1 MSLMQWD
8 PFEDVGTLRR
18 AMDRLLDEFFT
29 PRRLPGGR
37 VMVWE
42 PPVDMYETETEVVVR
57 SELPRI
63 DPRNL
68 DVTVTRDTIT
78 IKGETRSD
86 SEERGRTYHARQLR
100 YGACART
107 LELPAEVNAGEAK
120 ATYRD
125 GMLEVRIPKSDRLK
139 PASVHVPI
147 A

>member
-1 MSLMQWD
+1 MSLVRRD

-18 AMDRLLDEFFT
+18 AMDRLLDEFIT
-29 PRRLPGGR
+29 PRRLPEDR

-42 PPVDMYETETEVVVR
+42 PPVDMYETETEVVVQ

-86 SEERGRTYHARQLR
+86 HEERGRTYHARQLR
-100 YGACART
+100 CGAFART
-107 LELPAEVNAGEAK
+107 VELPAEVNGGGAK

>member
-18 AMDRLLDEFFT
+18 AMDRLLEEFFT
-29 PRRLPGGR
+29 PRRLPGDR

-68 DVTVTRDTIT
+68 DVTMTRDTIT

-86 SEERGRTYHARQLR
+86 EEERGRTYHARQLR
-100 YGACART
+100 YGAFART
-107 LELPAEVNAGEAK
+107 VELPAEVNGGEAK

-125 GMLEVRIPKSDRLK
+125 GMLEVRIPKSNRLK
-139 PASVHVPI
+139 PVSVRVPI

>member
-42 PPVDMYETETEVVVR
+42 PPVDMYETEIEVVVR

-63 DPRNL
+63 DPRSL

-86 SEERGRTYHARQLR
+86 EEERGRTYHARQLR
-100 YGACART
+100 DGACVRT
-107 LELPAEVNAGEAK
+107 LELPA
-120 ATYRD
+120 
-125 GMLEVRIPKSDRLK
+125 
-139 PASVHVPI
+139 
-147 A
+147 